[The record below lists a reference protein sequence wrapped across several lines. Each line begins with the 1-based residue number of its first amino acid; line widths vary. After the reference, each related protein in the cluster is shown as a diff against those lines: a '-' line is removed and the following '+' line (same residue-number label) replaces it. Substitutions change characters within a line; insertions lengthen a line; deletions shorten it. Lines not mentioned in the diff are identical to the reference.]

1 MLGVAHFPSRSWVL
15 LESAPHQ
22 FDWPNRFA
30 VLDTG
35 AGEGLFETES
45 SHTVV
50 TTPAI
55 AGGAAYPSVDGGV
68 IYMYT

>member
-1 MLGVAHFPSRSWVL
+1 ML
-15 LESAPHQ
+15 LENAPHQ
-22 FDWPNRFA
+22 SDGPNRFV

-35 AGEGLFETES
+35 AGEGLSETES

-50 TTPAI
+50 TIPAI
-55 AGGAAYPSVDGGV
+55 VGGAVYLSVDGGV